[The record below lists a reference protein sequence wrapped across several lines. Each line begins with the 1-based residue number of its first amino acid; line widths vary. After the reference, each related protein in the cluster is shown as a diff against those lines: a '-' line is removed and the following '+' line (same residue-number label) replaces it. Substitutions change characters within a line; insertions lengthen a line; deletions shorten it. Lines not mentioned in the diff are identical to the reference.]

1 MKLVIDAGSYSIQ
14 LCLADDKGNIIDK
27 ESFAHHNQVKKK
39 FIQAFLDML
48 QRNDIKKEE
57 KISISTLGTM
67 SHLLNLPKTHIKD
80 EESAIEDGVEI
91 VFPKA
96 QSIILLGAQRTGYFE
111 RTEKNTWNV
120 RRNSNCSAGT
130 GAFFEEQATRLQI
143 PLEEIS
149 KEVKKATKIP
159 QIAGR
164 CSVFSKTDMIHHMQE
179 GVTTPDILNGLCYAL
194 VRNYKSNIMH
204 NQSISKPV
212 YLAGGVMKNE
222 GVLRAIK
229 DLLNLSDGDY
239 ILDESSAYLASF
251 GALKYTVGEY
261 QIDEIIE
268 CVQKEIHTKEYSV
281 LPPLYRFKEDTD
293 LPDFTLTPLISG
305 EETFLGID
313 IGSTS
318 INFVLLNKNREV
330 VFYSYVKTLGKP
342 LDIVNAEMIK
352 LKTKLPN
359 VNIHKIAV
367 TGSGREYIG
376 QAIGADLVINEIS
389 AQTEG
394 AIMHSAD
401 CDTIFE
407 IGGQDSKYMCVENG
421 KLLDFEMNKVC
432 AAGTGAFLEEQI
444 KKMGVSMEEFLDY
457 AMRAEHPCELGNRCT
472 VYIEGSVN
480 RAIAE
485 GHPIEDVC
493 AGLAYAIATNYLYR
507 VVNQKKIG
515 EKIAVQGG
523 IAYNQAVV
531 CAFRAISGKQV
542 KVSHYFAVTGA
553 MGAASLCMKEQ
564 KLTFNK
570 EKNRFFNQEIVK
582 ASEASYLGDYQQ
594 PKKREGKKLV
604 GVPRVIFLHKMFPL
618 FYKLFT
624 ELGFDVLLSPL
635 SDREIVAKS
644 QEYVTAETCYPI
656 KLIYGHIAWLLEQ
669 NVDYIVLPR
678 LYTIKHE
685 GSVARKDYACM
696 YMQTSPLIME
706 QAFHLKERG
715 VTLISPQLSLQ
726 FGKKY
731 MVQSIVSI
739 ADEIG
744 VPKIKMIP
752 AAIKGFANLMAHSNR
767 LEKIGKG
774 ALDGDEPVFVLISRA
789 YNITDPVLNM
799 GIEEHLNKLGCKIV
813 HLEHLEAG
821 YMNIEHDYKDMYW
834 PFGQHILTG
843 LKIIKTH
850 KNLYP
855 IYITNHGCGPDTA
868 IQHFFQNEM
877 EGREY
882 LQLEVDEHSS
892 KVGIITRLEAFL
904 YSLQPQQTLSIKK
917 KQEIEFETDIA
928 LLPDFGIYTD
938 VIEKY
943 LPKQYKEVIKVAPLK
958 EHHSFNYAMNKEY
971 YSHLVMLEELL
982 QTVSKDKI
990 YDLYFP
996 IDEGSE
1002 VFGQYALLCQQEL
1015 HRRGYHIHLKTFY
1028 IEDIIKRNDYKEIFD
1043 DMLLVEKRA
1052 YDQQDNKT
1060 TMVLGEP
1067 LCLYKSFINRQSGI
1081 CMPFSEALL
1090 FHMQMIDRKHHYK
1103 KKLSVWEMKHDC
1115 AMKEV
1120 EGSDLYTSMKL
1131 LHDITKG
1138 KLDLCV
1144 GNSAKYRFAKL
1155 LCLGR
1160 KFTDNAIILN
1170 SAEENVAIIL
1180 KTLAETYQK
1189 DLHVKVKYMNLDF
1202 DHQEG

>member
-1 MKLVIDAGSYSIQ
+1 MKLVIDAGTYSIK
-14 LCLADDKGNIIDK
+14 LCLTDEDGKVLYKLSRPHRNKVK
-27 ESFAHHNQVKKK
+27 EVL
-39 FIQAFLDML
+39 IQELEKML
-48 QRNDIKKEE
+48 QSEAVTE
-57 KISISTLGTM
+57 AESLSIAVVGAM
-67 SHLLNLPKTHIKD
+67 SHLLNLPADCHID
-80 EESAIEDGVEI
+80 EEKAIEEGASLVAAT
-91 VFPKA
+91 A
-96 QSIILLGAQRTGYFE
+96 QSIIQIGAQKTRYFE
-111 RTEKNTWNV
+111 KTNHGTWEV
-120 RRNSNCSAGT
+120 RQNSNCSAGT

-143 PLEEIS
+143 PLEKIS
-149 KEVKKATKIP
+149 DEVAKAKTIP

-194 VRNYKSNIMH
+194 VRNYKSSILH
-204 NQSISKPV
+204 NKPVATPV
-212 YLAGGVMKNE
+212 YLAGGIMKNK
-222 GVLRAIK
+222 GVLQAIL
-229 DLLNLSDGDY
+229 DLLGLSDGDY
-239 ILDESSAYLASF
+239 ILDENSEYLAAIG
-251 GALKYTVGEY
+251 GA
-261 QIDEIIE
+261 QAAHN
-268 CVQKEIHTKEYSV
+268 QYSISE
-281 LPPLYRFKEDTD
+281 LIACIRQETQSLEASN
-293 LPDFTLTPLISG
+293 LTPLYLYTNEADSPAFNIVPLLAG

-318 INFVLLNKNREV
+318 INFVLLNSKREV
-330 VFYSYVKTLGKP
+330 VYYSYVKTLGKP
-342 LDIVNAEMIK
+342 LDIVNAEMAK
-352 LKTKLPN
+352 LKDKLPD
-359 VNIHKIAV
+359 VNIAKIAV

-376 QAIGADLVINEIS
+376 KEIGADLVINEIS

-394 AIMHSAD
+394 AVMHYPD

-407 IGGQDSKYMCVENG
+407 IGGQDSKYMHVQAG

-444 KKMGVSMEEFLDY
+444 KKLGISMDEFLSY

-480 RAIAE
+480 RALAE
-485 GHPIEDVC
+485 GHPMEDVC

-507 VVNQKKIG
+507 VVNQKNIG
-515 EKIAVQGG
+515 DKIAVQGG

-531 CAFRAISGKQV
+531 CAFRAISGKNV
-542 KVSHYFAVTGA
+542 RVSPYFAVTGA
-553 MGAASLCMKEQ
+553 MGAASLCMKKQ
-564 KLTFNK
+564 SLNFNK
-570 EKNRFFNQEIVK
+570 DENRAFNLMLKK
-582 ASEASYLGDYQQ
+582 ASEASYLGTYT
-594 PKKREGKKLV
+594 PPVKGSGRKVV

-618 FYKLFT
+618 FYKLFSS
-624 ELGFDVLLSPL
+624 LGFDVLLSPL

-669 NVDYIVLPR
+669 GVDYIVLPR

-739 ADEIG
+739 ADQIG
-744 VPKIKMIP
+744 VPKPKMIP
-752 AAIKGFANLMAHSNR
+752 AAIKGFANLVAHSDR
-767 LEKIGKG
+767 LEEIGKG
-774 ALDGDEPVFVLISRA
+774 ALDGDEPVFVLISRV
-789 YNITDPVLNM
+789 YNIIDPVLNM
-799 GIEEHLNKLGCKIV
+799 GIEDHLNKLGCKVV
-813 HLEHLEAG
+813 HLEHLEAS
-821 YMNIEHDYKDMYW
+821 YMNVEHDYKDMYW

-843 LKIIKTH
+843 LKIIKAH

-904 YSLQPQQTLSIKK
+904 YSLQPQEALPLEKAK
-917 KQEIEFETDIA
+917 EPELPTDTA
-928 LLPDFGIYTD
+928 LIPDFGIYTE

-943 LPKQYKEVIKVAPLK
+943 LPRKYGEIVKVAPLK
-958 EHHSFNYAMNKEY
+958 EHHAFNYAMNKEY

-982 QTVSKDKI
+982 DTVSKEKV

-1002 VFGQYALLCQQEL
+1002 VFGQYAHLCYQEL
-1015 HRRGYHIHLKTFY
+1015 KKRGYQVNLKTFY
-1028 IEDIIKRNDYKEIFD
+1028 IEDIIKRSDYKEIYN
-1043 DMLLVEKRA
+1043 DMVKAELEA
-1052 YDQQDNKT
+1052 YREQSRTQT
-1060 TMVLGEP
+1060 YILGEP
-1067 LCLYKSFINRQSGI
+1067 LCVYKKFINRKEGI

-1090 FHMQMIDRKHHYK
+1090 FHMQMIDRKHKYSRQLGDWGK
-1103 KKLSVWEMKHDC
+1103 NHDS
-1115 AMKEV
+1115 ALEQTRDT
-1120 EGSDLYTSMKL
+1120 DLYTPMEQLDKAAQ
-1131 LHDITKG
+1131 G
-1138 KLDLCV
+1138 KLDFCI
-1144 GNSAKYRFAKL
+1144 GDSAKYRFAKL
-1155 LCLGR
+1155 LSLSPEHTR
-1160 KFTDNAIILN
+1160 TAILLN

-1180 KTLAETYQK
+1180 KTIEEAYRAELQV
-1189 DLHVKVKYMNLDF
+1189 DVKRMDLDF
-1202 DHQEG
+1202 EHQE

>member
-1 MKLVIDAGSYSIQ
+1 MKLVIDAGTYSIK
-14 LCLADDKGNIIDK
+14 LCLLDDQDKIIEK
-27 ESFAHHNQVKKK
+27 MTFPHHNKVKKLLV
-39 FIQAFLDML
+39 QELAAM
-48 QRNDIKKEE
+48 KERCGIRAE
-57 KISISTLGTM
+57 DKIAVATLGAM
-67 SHLLNLPKTHIKD
+67 SHLLNLPKSCLVD
-80 EESAIEDGVEI
+80 EEIALEEGMECLVPQAKSL
-91 VFPKA
+91 
-96 QSIILLGAQRTGYFE
+96 ILLGAQRTGYFE
-111 RTEKNTWNV
+111 KSDRGAWNV
-120 RRNSNCSAGT
+120 KRNSNCSAGT
-130 GAFFEEQATRLQI
+130 GAFFEEQAGRLQI
-143 PLEEIS
+143 PLEKIS
-149 KEVKKATKIP
+149 AEVAKATKIP

-194 VRNYKSNIMH
+194 VRNYKSSILH
-204 NQSISKPV
+204 NQAVATPV
-212 YLAGGVMKNE
+212 YLAGGAMKNE
-222 GVLRAIK
+222 GVLRALT
-229 DLLNLSDGDY
+229 DLLDLSQEDY
-239 ILDESSAYLASF
+239 ILDENSPYLAAIG
-251 GALKYTVGEY
+251 GAKYAAGAY
-261 QIDEIIE
+261 SIDQVIA
-268 CVQKEIHTKEYSV
+268 CFQKDVRSQETSV
-281 LPPLYRFKEDTD
+281 LLPLYRFKEDAD
-293 LPDFTLTPLISG
+293 APEFTLTPLVPG

-318 INFVLLNKNREV
+318 INFVLLNRSREV
-330 VFYSYVKTLGKP
+330 VYYSYVKTLGKP
-342 LDIVNAEMIK
+342 LDIVNAEMAK
-352 LKTKLPN
+352 LKEKHPQ
-359 VNIHKIAV
+359 VNIAKIAV

-376 QAIGADLVINEIS
+376 QAVGADLVINEIS

-394 AIMHSAD
+394 AIMHYPV

-407 IGGQDSKYMCVENG
+407 IGGQDSKYMCVEDG
-421 KLLDFEMNKVC
+421 KLQDFEMNKVC

-444 KKMGVSMEEFLDY
+444 KKMGISMEEFLTY
-457 AMRAEHPCELGNRCT
+457 AMHSEHPCELGNRCT

-485 GHPIEDVC
+485 GYPMEDVC

-515 EKIAVQGG
+515 DHIAVQGG

-531 CAFRAISGKQV
+531 CAFRAISGKKVQV
-542 KVSHYFAVTGA
+542 SPYFAVTGA

-564 KLTFNK
+564 KLSFDK
-570 EKNRFFNQEIVK
+570 EKNRAFNQELAR
-582 ASEASYLGDYQQ
+582 ASEESYLGDYQP
-594 PKKREGKKLV
+594 PKKRAGKKLV

-624 ELGFDVLLSPL
+624 TLGFDVLLSPL
-635 SDREIVAKS
+635 SDRQIVAKA

-669 NVDYIVLPR
+669 DVDYIVLPR

-739 ADEIG
+739 ADQIG

-752 AAIKGFANLMAHSNR
+752 AAVKGFANLVAHSDR
-767 LEKIGKG
+767 LEEIGKG
-774 ALDGDEPVFVLISRA
+774 ALDGDEPVFVLISRV
-789 YNITDPVLNM
+789 YNIIDPVLNM
-799 GIEEHLNKLGCKIV
+799 GIEEHLHKLGCKVV
-813 HLEHLEAG
+813 HLEHLEAS
-821 YMNIEHDYKDMYW
+821 YMNVEHDYKDMYW

-843 LKIIKTH
+843 LKIIKAH

-892 KVGIITRLEAFL
+892 PVGIITRLEAFL
-904 YSLQPQQTLSIKK
+904 YSLQPQEALP
-917 KQEIEFETDIA
+917 IEREKATEVAMDTALIA
-928 LLPDFGIYTD
+928 DFGIYTD

-943 LPKQYKEVIKVAPLK
+943 LPPNYKEVVKVAPLK
-958 EHHSFNYAMNKEY
+958 EHHAFNYAMNKEY
-971 YSHLVMLEELL
+971 YSHLVTLEELL
-982 QTVSKDKI
+982 HTVSKDKV

-1015 HRRGYHIHLKTFY
+1015 QKRGYQINLKTFY
-1028 IEDIIKRNDYKEIFD
+1028 IEDIIKRQDYKEIYE
-1043 DMLLVEKRA
+1043 DMVLAEKRA
-1052 YDQQDNKT
+1052 YEEQTDKKT
-1060 TMVLGEP
+1060 FVLGEP
-1067 LCLYKSFINRQSGI
+1067 LCLYKAFINRQAGI

-1090 FHMQMIDRKHHYK
+1090 FHMQLIDRKHVQK
-1103 KKLSVWEMKHDC
+1103 NRLAIWEEIHDR
-1115 AMKEV
+1115 AHRETG
-1120 EGSDLYTSMKL
+1120 EGDLYTSMEKL
-1131 LHDITKG
+1131 HRVAAG
-1138 KLDLCV
+1138 KLDFCV

-1155 LCLGR
+1155 LSLEPA
-1160 KFTDNAIILN
+1160 TTHTAILLN

-1180 KTLAETYQK
+1180 KMLGEAYR
-1189 DLHVKVKYMNLDF
+1189 DDIRVNVRYLDLDF
-1202 DHQEG
+1202 EHQEG